1 MKTKIT
7 NLLLLLSGLCFGHAQ
22 GFINLDFESAKLTGY
37 SPGNLVPATNAFPGW
52 TVNAIIIY
60 DNLSLSGESAS
71 ICDTN
76 NPTLIPAI
84 QGRYFAILTS
94 GNYPGTG
101 VPISMGQTGQIPLWA
116 QTISFWGDIGG
127 LQITFG
133 GQPLSFN
140 ATGGAPNYDI
150 YKADI
155 SAFAGQTGE
164 LLFTLPPFVSDAR
177 LDNIQFSSSPVPE
190 PSTLAL
196 SALGGLL
203 LAWRWRKNLPM

>member
-1 MKTKIT
+1 MNKHNIT
-7 NLLLLLSGLCFGHAQ
+7 LIVLLAGTCFGFSQ
-22 GFINLDFESAKLTGY
+22 GFVNLDFEAANLKGY
-37 SPGNLVPATNAFPGW
+37 SSGSEVPAANAFPGW
-52 TVNAIIIY
+52 TVNALIIY

-140 ATGGAPNYDI
+140 ATGGTPNYAV
-150 YKADI
+150 YQADI
-155 SAFAGQTGE
+155 SAFAGQTGQ
-164 LLFTLPPFVSDAR
+164 LLFTLPPYVSDAR

-190 PSTLAL
+190 PGAFGLFV
-196 SALGGLL
+196 LGGVL
-203 LAWRWRKNLPM
+203 LAWRRLRK